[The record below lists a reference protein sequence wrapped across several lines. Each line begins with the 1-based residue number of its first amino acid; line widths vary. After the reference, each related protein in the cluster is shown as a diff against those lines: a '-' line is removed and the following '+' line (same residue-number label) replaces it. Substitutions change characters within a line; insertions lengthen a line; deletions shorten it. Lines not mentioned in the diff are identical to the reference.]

1 MYDFVEDQI
10 QIFLRHVQLIKKSSV
25 YSFVS
30 LPFNL
35 IPEAGCRQ
43 RSQAL
48 INTGFPDII
57 GERKCSKRESS
68 KTQNYSHPH
77 KKKSTVQIIANLY
90 KKTIKKLSKKNF
102 YRYIHILAICISFL
116 LRHLNL

>member
-35 IPEAGCRQ
+35 IPGAGYRQ
-43 RSQAL
+43 RPKAF
-48 INTGFPDII
+48 INTGFLDII
-57 GERKCSKRESS
+57 GERKCSNRESS
-68 KTQNYSHPH
+68 KTQNYSHPL
-77 KKKSTVQIIANLY
+77 KMESTIQVIANLY
-90 KKTIKKLSKKNF
+90 KRTIKKNVQK
-102 YRYIHILAICISFL
+102 
-116 LRHLNL
+116 